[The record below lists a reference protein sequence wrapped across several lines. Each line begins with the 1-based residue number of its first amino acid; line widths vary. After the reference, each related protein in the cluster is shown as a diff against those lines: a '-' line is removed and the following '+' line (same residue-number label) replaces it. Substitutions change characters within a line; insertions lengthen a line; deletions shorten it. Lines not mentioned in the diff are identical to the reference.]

1 MLKIDPSDA
10 IPIWKQIEEGVR
22 HLIATGTL
30 RPDDPLVSVREL
42 ARDLRINPLT
52 VSKAYRRLAD
62 LGVLVVRRGEGTF
75 VAPTP
80 PTMGREE
87 RREKLFGAARR
98 FVNQAMSLSADVE
111 ESVDAIRE
119 VWRRLAPAKDGGTE
133 KKGTAD
139 ETNNSSS
146 GEGS

>member
-10 IPIWKQIEEGVR
+10 IPIWKQIEEGVQ

-30 RPDDPLVSVREL
+30 QPNDPLVSVREM
-42 ARDLRINPLT
+42 ARDLRVNPLT

-80 PTMGREE
+80 PTMADEE
-87 RREKLFGAARR
+87 RREKLLGAARR

-111 ESVDAIRE
+111 ESLETVRD
-119 VWRRLAPAKDGGTE
+119 VWREMEPTDPPQGK
-133 KKGTAD
+133 
-139 ETNNSSS
+139 NN
-146 GEGS
+146 GRRAAGSEEAS